1 MLSPIQTL
9 SEVIANPARAA
20 QLGTC
25 EELSGRYYSIIPHN
39 FGRQRP
45 VTINNMALLKKVG
58 DSSAYVMK
66 FGSFILHLPGTRV
79 GRRTWGHGED
89 ISSVL

>member
-1 MLSPIQTL
+1 MLSSVQTL

-45 VTINNMALLKKVG
+45 VTINNMVLLKKVG
-58 DSSAYVMK
+58 DSSTCMMA
-66 FGSFILHLPGTRV
+66 FGSFISHLLGT
-79 GRRTWGHGED
+79 
-89 ISSVL
+89 